1 MFVVHRDMKIFN
13 GKKVAQKILEKLAAK
28 IKKERIHPVLAV
40 ISVGKNEPSKL
51 YLKLKKEAASRIS
64 IRVQEYCFSAQ
75 VKEKEI
81 IQKIKELNENNEV
94 DGIII
99 QLPLPIIFNRER
111 IIGAISPT
119 KDVDGFHQENWRLLQ
134 KNKPYF
140 FPVLPS
146 VILLVLSQAFK
157 SDWKNKKIMAL
168 VNSEIFGQVLKL
180 VLKKEGA
187 EINYL
192 VRNNCSMSDL
202 EKKLKSADILITV
215 CGCPNLIKK
224 EMIKKGAILIDA
236 GITRDKDG
244 QVVGDVDKK
253 EIEEKASFLTPVP
266 GGIGPLTVALLLRNV
281 YLAARNFAAKKS

>member
-28 IKKERIHPVLAV
+28 IKKERIQPVLAV

-94 DGIII
+94 DGIIV

-157 SDWKNKKIMAL
+157 SDWKNKKITAL

>member
-28 IKKERIHPVLAV
+28 IKKERIQPVLAV

-94 DGIII
+94 DGIIV

-157 SDWKNKKIMAL
+157 SDWKNKKITAL

-192 VRNNCSMSDL
+192 VRNNCSISDL
-202 EKKLKSADILITV
+202 EKIPPK
-215 CGCPNLIKK
+215 
-224 EMIKKGAILIDA
+224 
-236 GITRDKDG
+236 R
-244 QVVGDVDKK
+244 
-253 EIEEKASFLTPVP
+253 
-266 GGIGPLTVALLLRNV
+266 
-281 YLAARNFAAKKS
+281 